1 MKKTARIIV
10 SLVLV
15 LAFALCVF
23 TACNKDKSEVKNMDA
38 NEVKAM
44 FIGDSNTE
52 SFINALGKI
61 NNIKIEY
68 KVNEKGVETTGF
80 SILTPDNGS
89 EYGATDGSIMHMK
102 SITNGVETEQYVG
115 YNVKIINGNPKK
127 SGDLFELVQVTEN
140 GVSEKK
146 VNAIETAA
154 YNLFCKNNLVYY
166 VSSLGIR
173 IFNKTGDIIDT
184 VEYSGTRTYN
194 DGKLE
199 NTTICATYVD
209 EENSINGKITLA
221 LSADEKHIAKATVEE
236 NNVVVYEATYTYG
249 VDTIVMPLI
258 NSKGG
263 DWEERTSYE
272 VA

>member
-1 MKKTARIIV
+1 MKKTAKIV
-10 SLVLV
+10 ISLVLV

-23 TACNKDKSEVKNMDA
+23 TACNKDKTEVKDIDA
-38 NEVKAM
+38 DEVKAI
-44 FIGDSNTE
+44 FIGNNDTE
-52 SFINALGKI
+52 SVINALGKV

-80 SILTPDNGS
+80 SILTQDDGS

-102 SITNGVETEQYVG
+102 SVTNGVETEQYVG

-140 GVSEKK
+140 GVSEKQVK
-146 VNAIETAA
+146 SIEIAE

-166 VSSLGIR
+166 VSSLGVR

-209 EENSINGKITLA
+209 EENSINGKITLV
-221 LSADEKHIAKATVEE
+221 LSADEKQISKATVEE
-236 NNVVVYEATYTYG
+236 NGVVVFDGTYTYN
-249 VDTIVMPLI
+249 VPTIIMPKI
-258 NSKGG
+258 SGST
-263 DWEERTSYE
+263 WEERTSYE
-272 VA
+272 TV